1 MTPSTRVKQPKIRS
15 QGSNMPTVAEDI
27 FGIWGEIWGE
37 IERDG
42 THIRKKFDCSK
53 QNISGVFYMFF
64 AVFRIWAQAR
74 HLALAKIQMV
84 QSMPAVCLPKWSNL
98 FGAIFSERV
107 R

>member
-1 MTPSTRVKQPKIRS
+1 VTPSPRVKQPKIIS

-27 FGIWGEIWGE
+27 FGIWCE

-64 AVFRIWAQAR
+64 AVF
-74 HLALAKIQMV
+74 
-84 QSMPAVCLPKWSNL
+84 
-98 FGAIFSERV
+98 
-107 R
+107 